1 MRVSNLL
8 FLRARTGTTQQEHVQ
23 YSSTLSARL
32 IRVGTS
38 RLLHRPARGEPRGA
52 IDIDRA
58 AAAVQ
63 RLRSRK
69 ELLYVN
75 RTTKSKRKQRRLD
88 FVNTYY
94 YVLSSP
100 GRCRR
105 LRRLLCSTFRCT
117 GEIR

>member
-8 FLRARTGTTQQEHVQ
+8 FMRARTGTTQQEHVQ

-63 RLRSRK
+63 RLRALPQGVIVCKPHNKVKTQTATSG
-69 ELLYVN
+69 
-75 RTTKSKRKQRRLD
+75 
-88 FVNTYY
+88 F
-94 YVLSSP
+94 
-100 GRCRR
+100 C
-105 LRRLLCSTFRCT
+105 
-117 GEIR
+117 